1 MCGIAGR
8 ILREPGPVGAD
19 LVAMMQAMAHRGSDS
34 TGFALY
40 GPTLSTGYIVRVVSV
55 NRRGLDSDLETFHS
69 ILKDHGS
76 DFLSDPTWDGL
87 KQPHVSVR
95 MTMTDPSSELVEW
108 LEEADAIDGFE
119 IQSVGRS
126 LEIIKDVGNAE
137 DVMEKHDLG
146 SYIGTHGIANARM
159 ATESKV
165 YPTAS
170 HPFWA
175 RPFPDI
181 AIVHNGQLTNYWLTR
196 DRLIRKGYRFFTDN
210 DSEMI
215 AVWISD
221 QMSRGLTLEEA
232 LKLSLTEMDGVFTY
246 LAATPDQM
254 GMAKDKWAIKPLA
267 EIRENGN
274 MATATEEQAV
284 RKVYR
289 ADYPVINY
297 DGPAEYTTW
306 ECRPDKAIAA

>member
-8 ILREPGPVGAD
+8 ILREPGPVGTD

-40 GPTLSTGYIVRVVSV
+40 GPTLPEGYVVRIVSK
-55 NRRGLDSDLETFHS
+55 NRRGLDQDLETFHS
-69 ILKDHGS
+69 TLKDHGS

-95 MTMTDPSSELVEW
+95 MTIDDPDSGLGEW
-108 LEEADAIDGFE
+108 LEEADAIPGFE

-126 LEIIKDVGNAE
+126 LEIIKDVGNAQE
-137 DVMEKHDLG
+137 VMEKHDLG
-146 SYIGTHGIANARM
+146 KYIGTHGIANARM
-159 ATESKV
+159 ATESRV

-232 LKLSLTEMDGVFTY
+232 LQLSLTEMDGVFTF
-246 LAATPDQM
+246 LAATPHQM

-267 EIRENGN
+267 EISENGN

-289 ADYPVINY
+289 QPHPVINY

-306 ECRPDKAIAA
+306 ACRPTPVAA

>member
-40 GPTLSTGYIVRVVSV
+40 GPTLPEGLVVRVVSM
-55 NRRGLDSDLETFHS
+55 NRRRLDRDLETFHS

-95 MTMTDPSSELVEW
+95 MTMAEPTSTLEEW
-108 LEEADAIDGFE
+108 LEEADAIEGFE
-119 IQSVGRS
+119 IQSVGRT
-126 LEIIKDVGNAE
+126 LEIIKDVGDARE
-137 DVMEKHDLG
+137 VMEKHDLG
-146 SYIGTHGIANARM
+146 SYVGTHGIANARM

-196 DRLIRKGYRFFTDN
+196 SRLIRKGYRFFTDN

-221 QMSRGLTLEEA
+221 QMNRGLTLEEA
-232 LKLSLTEMDGVFTY
+232 LQLSLTEMDGVFTY
-246 LAATPDQM
+246 LAATPHQM

-267 EIRENGN
+267 EISENGN

-289 ADYPVINY
+289 KHHPVTNH
-297 DGPAEYTTW
+297 DGPAEHTTW
-306 ECRPDKAIAA
+306 PCGRAEAVAA

>member
-34 TGFALY
+34 TGFAMY
-40 GPTLSTGYIVRVVSV
+40 GPTLPEGFVVRVVSM
-55 NRRGLDSDLETFHS
+55 NRRRLDQDLETFHS

-87 KQPHVSVR
+87 KQRHVSVR
-95 MTMTDPSSELVEW
+95 MTMAEPTSEFAEW
-108 LEEADAIDGFE
+108 LEEADAIGGFE
-119 IQSVGRS
+119 IQSVGKT

-137 DVMEKHDLG
+137 TVMEKHNLG
-146 SYIGTHGIANARM
+146 SFIGTHGIANARM

-196 DRLIRKGYRFFTDN
+196 YRLTRQGYRFYTDN

-221 QMSRGLTLEEA
+221 QMSRGLTLEDA

-246 LAATPDQM
+246 LATTPYEM
-254 GMAKDKWAIKPLA
+254 GMAKDRWAIKPLA
-267 EIRENGN
+267 EISENGN

-289 ADYPVINY
+289 RHHPVINY

-306 ECRPDKAIAA
+306 ACRPAEAIAA

>member
-40 GPTLSTGYIVRVVSV
+40 GPTLPEGFVVRVVSM
-55 NRRGLDSDLETFHS
+55 NRRSLDRDLETFHS

-87 KQPHVSVR
+87 KQRHVSVR
-95 MTMTDPSSELVEW
+95 MTMSEPTSDFAEW
-108 LEEADAIDGFE
+108 LEEADAIGGFE
-119 IQSVGRS
+119 IQSVGRT

-137 DVMEKHDLG
+137 TVMEKHHLG
-146 SYIGTHGIANARM
+146 GFIGTHGIANARM

-196 DRLIRKGYRFFTDN
+196 YRLTRQGYRFYTDN

-221 QMSRGLTLEEA
+221 QMSRGLTLEDA

-246 LAATPDQM
+246 LATTPHEM
-254 GMAKDKWAIKPLA
+254 GMAKDRWAIKPLA
-267 EIRENGN
+267 EISENGN

-289 ADYPVINY
+289 RHHPVINY

-306 ECRPDKAIAA
+306 ACRPARAIAA

>member
-8 ILREPGPVGAD
+8 ILSEPGPVGAD

-40 GPTLSTGYIVRVVSV
+40 GPALPEGYVVRVVSM
-55 NRRGLDSDLETFHS
+55 NRRRLDQDLETFHS
-69 ILKDHGS
+69 ILKDYGS
-76 DFLSDPTWDGL
+76 DFLSDPTWDSL
-87 KQPHVSVR
+87 KQRHVSVR
-95 MTMTDPSSELVEW
+95 MTMSEPTAEFAEW
-108 LEEADAIDGFE
+108 LEEADAIAGFE
-119 IQSVGRS
+119 IQSVGRT
-126 LEIIKDVGNAE
+126 LEIVKDVGNAE
-137 DVMEKHDLG
+137 EVMEKHDLG

-196 DRLIRKGYRFFTDN
+196 YRLTRQGYRFYTDN

-221 QMSRGLTLEEA
+221 QMSRGLTLEDA

-246 LAATPDQM
+246 LATTPYEM
-254 GMAKDKWAIKPLA
+254 GMAKDRWAIKPLA
-267 EIRENGN
+267 EISENGN

-289 ADYPVINY
+289 KHHPVINY

-306 ECRPDKAIAA
+306 ACRPAKAIAA

>member
-34 TGFALY
+34 TGVALY
-40 GPTLSTGYIVRVVSV
+40 GDPMPAGFVVRVVSM
-55 NRRGLDSDLETFHS
+55 NRRRLNQDLDTFLS
-69 ILKDHGS
+69 ILRDHGS
-76 DFLSDPTWDGL
+76 DFLSNPTWDGL

-95 MTMTDPSSELVEW
+95 MTITEPVSELTEW
-108 LEEADAIDGFE
+108 LDEADAIPGFE

-126 LEIIKDVGNAE
+126 LEIIKDIGNAE
-137 DVMEKHDLG
+137 TVMEKHDLG

-196 DRLIRKGYRFFTDN
+196 GRLIRAGYRFFTDN

-232 LKLSLTEMDGVFTY
+232 LQLSLTEMDGVFTY
-246 LAATPDQM
+246 LAATPYQM

-267 EIRENGN
+267 VIRENGN

-289 ADYPVINY
+289 QHHPVINY

-306 ECRPDKAIAA
+306 VCRPVPAVAA

>member
-1 MCGIAGR
+1 
-8 ILREPGPVGAD
+8 
-19 LVAMMQAMAHRGSDS
+19 MMQAMAHRGSDS
-34 TGFALY
+34 TGFAIYHEPLP
-40 GPTLSTGYIVRVVSV
+40 GGYVVRVVSM
-55 NRRGLDSDLETFHS
+55 NRRRLDQDLDTFLS
-69 ILKDHGS
+69 ILREHGS
-76 DFLSDPTWDGL
+76 DFLADPTWDGL
-87 KQPHVSVR
+87 KQSHVSVR
-95 MTMTDPSSELVEW
+95 MSIAEPASELAEW
-108 LEEADAIDGFE
+108 LEEADAIPGFE
-119 IQSVGRS
+119 IQSVGHS

-137 DVMEKHDLG
+137 EVMQKHDLG

-196 DRLIRKGYRFFTDN
+196 ERLIRAGYRFFTDN

-221 QMSRGLTLEEA
+221 QMSRGLTLEQA
-232 LKLSLTEMDGVFTY
+232 LQLSLTEMDGVFTY
-246 LAATPDQM
+246 LAATPHQM

-267 EIRENGN
+267 EIWENGN
-274 MATATEEQAV
+274 MAAATEEQAI

-289 ADYPVINY
+289 KHHPVINY

-306 ECRPDKAIAA
+306 NCGVLEPTVV